1 MDLITD
7 KYLKGNVTFKV
18 QKDTEYLI
26 ANASSNRQISTGNSK
41 GEVTKIGGG
50 GIRPCLSYLL
60 KLGLK
65 LNSEAKCFTTA
76 NGMVTFKSQFRR
88 EEIRY
93 GSIIR
98 LMKLNARL
106 ALKEL
111 LLVLTTFFQLVSE
124 SLKAHMVG
132 FSFLQKKAGIIKLM
146 VKARSD
152 LLRSLLFQGA
162 QPLNSDCIEFAQSM
176 RASNLDLGGAI

>member
-18 QKDTEYLI
+18 HKDTGYLI

-41 GEVTKIGGG
+41 GEATKNGG
-50 GIRPCLSYLL
+50 GIRPCLIYLL
-60 KLGLK
+60 KLGLG

-76 NGMVTFKSQFRR
+76 NGMVTLKSRFRR

-98 LMKLNARL
+98 LMKLNAKL

-111 LLVLTTFFQLVSE
+111 LLVPTTFFQLVSE

-146 VKARSD
+146 VKAKSD

-162 QPLNSDCIEFAQSM
+162 QLQNSDCIEVAQSM
-176 RASNLDLGGAI
+176 RVSNLDLGGAI

>member
-1 MDLITD
+1 
-7 KYLKGNVTFKV
+7 
-18 QKDTEYLI
+18 
-26 ANASSNRQISTGNSK
+26 
-41 GEVTKIGGG
+41 
-50 GIRPCLSYLL
+50 
-60 KLGLK
+60 
-65 LNSEAKCFTTA
+65 
-76 NGMVTFKSQFRR
+76 MVTFKSQFRW

-111 LLVLTTFFQLVSE
+111 PLVLTTFFQLVSE

-146 VKARSD
+146 ARVKSH
-152 LLRSLLFQGA
+152 LLQNLPFQEA
-162 QPLNSDCIEFAQSM
+162 QPQNSDCIEVAQPM
-176 RASNLDLGGAI
+176 RVSNLDLGGAK

>member
-18 QKDTEYLI
+18 QNDTEYLI

-41 GEVTKIGGG
+41 GEATKIGG

-60 KLGLK
+60 KLGLEP
-65 LNSEAKCFTTA
+65 NSEAKCFTTA
-76 NGMVTFKSQFRR
+76 YGMVTFNSQFRR
-88 EEIRY
+88 KEIRY

-111 LLVLTTFFQLVSE
+111 PLVLTTFFQLVSE

-132 FSFLQKKAGIIKLM
+132 FGFLQKKAGIIKLM
-146 VKARSD
+146 AKAKSD
-152 LLRSLLFQGA
+152 LLRSLLFQEA
-162 QPLNSDCIEFAQSM
+162 QPQNSDCIEVAQPM
-176 RASNLDLGGAI
+176 RVSNLDLGGAI

>member
-18 QKDTEYLI
+18 QKDTKYLI

-41 GEVTKIGGG
+41 GEATKIGGG
-50 GIRPCLSYLL
+50 IRSCLSYLL

-76 NGMVTFKSQFRR
+76 KGMVTFKSQFRW

-111 LLVLTTFFQLVSE
+111 PLVPTTFFQLVSE

-146 VKARSD
+146 ARAKSH
-152 LLRSLLFQGA
+152 LLQNLLFQGT
-162 QPLNSDCIEFAQSM
+162 QLRNSDCIEVAQPM
-176 RASNLDLGGAI
+176 RASNLDFGGAI

>member
-1 MDLITD
+1 MDLITN
-7 KYLKGNVTFKV
+7 KYLKGN
-18 QKDTEYLI
+18 
-26 ANASSNRQISTGNSK
+26 RQISINNSK
-41 GEVTKIGGG
+41 GETTKIGG

-60 KLGLK
+60 KLGLE

-111 LLVLTTFFQLVSE
+111 FLVLTTFFQLVSE

-132 FSFLQKKAGIIKLM
+132 FSFLKKKAGILKLM
-146 VKARSD
+146 AKAKSD
-152 LLRSLLFQGA
+152 LLRSLLFQEA
-162 QPLNSDCIEFAQSM
+162 HPQNSDCIEVAQPM
-176 RASNLDLGGAI
+176 RVSNLDLGGAK